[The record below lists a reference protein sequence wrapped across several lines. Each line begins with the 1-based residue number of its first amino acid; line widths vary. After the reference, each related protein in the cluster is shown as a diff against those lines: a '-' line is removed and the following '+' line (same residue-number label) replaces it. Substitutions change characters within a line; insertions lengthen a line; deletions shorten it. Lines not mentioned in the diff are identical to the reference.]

1 MNALNNKIYKT
12 IIKRRT
18 IRRFK
23 QRLISLS
30 ILKKLVNA
38 ARLAPSA
45 ANIQP
50 LEFIIVNKKK
60 ICDEIFK
67 YTRWAGYIA
76 PKGNPPMGKRPTAY
90 IIILAN
96 KKIAREYFIPYDAG
110 AAAQNILLCAWEK
123 GIGTCWMKAID
134 YKAIT
139 KILNV
144 PKTFLVDSLVSLGY
158 KDESPVIYPAKKSI
172 KYYKDKR
179 GKLHVPKRALN
190 SIVHYNRF

>member
-1 MNALNNKIYKT
+1 MLKNNVYRT

-18 IRRFK
+18 VRRFK
-23 QRLISLS
+23 QKAISLI
-30 ILKKLVNA
+30 ILKKLVDA

-50 LEFIIVNKKK
+50 LEFIIVNKKNL
-60 ICDEIFK
+60 CDEIFK

-76 PKGNPPMGKRPTAY
+76 PKGNPPTGKRPTAY

-123 GIGTCWMKAID
+123 TIGACWMKAID
-134 YKAIT
+134 YDAIT
-139 KILNV
+139 KILKV
-144 PKTFLVDSLVSLGY
+144 PKTFLVDSLISLGY
-158 KDESPVIYPAKKSI
+158 RDEFPVIFPAKKSI
-172 KYYKDKR
+172 KYYKDKK
-179 GKLHVPKRALN
+179 GKLHVPKRTLA
-190 SIVHYNRF
+190 SVVHYNVF